1 MLRASRRSACGTAF
15 KVDSSHRRQNRASH
29 SATRTRSFSTR
40 DPTIGRVVSCTLQ
53 TRRLCRGDRVFTF
66 IDRVHPRVRQPPF
79 YLSIRFHPRGVCV
92 CINTLNK
99 LNTITEIDYYTF
111 RSRSHL
117 SRLSWRCYCLLLQF
131 ALLLIV
137 HPLLIRHRSI
147 PSVIWLLPVVWIR
160 QWPVVVSV
168 ERTCDLCRRGTNS
181 LGAGLGIVGN
191 LVRRGASSVS
201 QIFFILLRKILL
213 RLFFSFMKFL
223 FARLCSCAFMTR
235 CSFERSRSILVTFV
249 PLTLINEFTV

>member
-1 MLRASRRSACGTAF
+1 MTPVVERAGRKGEEKQRECLGSDKGAHCVFHRERERCCARRDAALAERPLRSTRATDGRIARATVPLGHAVSRLATQRSAVSYRVPSRLVVFVEGT
-15 KVDSSHRRQNRASH
+15 VCSRSS
-29 SATRTRSFSTR
+29 T
-40 DPTIGRVVSCTLQ
+40 
-53 TRRLCRGDRVFTF
+53 VFTPAF
-66 IDRVHPRVRQPPF
+66 ANPPF
-79 YLSIRFHPRGVCV
+79 YFSIRFHPRGVCV

-147 PSVIWLLPVVWIR
+147 PSVICLLPVVWIR

-181 LGAGLGIVGN
+181 WSWT
-191 LVRRGASSVS
+191 RDRGEPCAEGSFFGESN
-201 QIFFILLRKILL
+201 IFYFI
-213 RLFFSFMKFL
+213 
-223 FARLCSCAFMTR
+223 T
-235 CSFERSRSILVTFV
+235 
-249 PLTLINEFTV
+249 